1 MKFFVSSE
9 YLWNVNFFYF
19 RKHIFFSLPNPNT
32 YIRLNS
38 KLISEITNLENKL
51 KTLNVEQ
58 MEVLDYI
65 KNKIDEQILLF
76 LSGEG
81 GCGKTYLLN

>member
-1 MKFFVSSE
+1 
-9 YLWNVNFFYF
+9 
-19 RKHIFFSLPNPNT
+19 
-32 YIRLNS
+32 
-38 KLISEITNLENKL
+38 
-51 KTLNVEQ
+51 
-58 MEVLDYI
+58 MEVVEYI